1 MAYGRSRSNDAKAE
15 PLTTVRRSQMITT
28 YGIGSL
34 IPVEQE
40 SFIVLGQ
47 DSWPQKW
54 LSDKED
60 GYFKNEIISD
70 RFSKALG
77 VQNLFV
83 PPSDPF
89 NKLPVRRFPLLYLCS
104 TCNRLDYWSNLAA
117 EKIAGKPTNICKHCS
132 DESAIL
138 RPSRFVAV
146 CPDGHIQDFPYFSWV
161 HRGEEAHCDP
171 SKNKL
176 RIFSESSD
184 DSLRG
189 LIVRCSCGASRS
201 MEGALGRTKIGKCQG
216 KYPWLNKPAE
226 GCGRDLIGLQ
236 RGATSVW
243 QSIVESSITV
253 PEVCSS
259 DPIQQFVD
267 ENIGL
272 LQRLDDDLDDFLSMK
287 AIKNGFDL
295 DNLTSK
301 VNKALNREGGAALAE
316 LRDLEYE
323 ALQGEFP
330 DDGETNEF
338 LCYPQNVAS
347 EIRNSCNIS
356 GVSSVPRLREIR
368 ALTGFFRVEQSKDD
382 SRKPARL
389 LSSRP
394 ENWLPAIEAWG
405 EGIFIRLD
413 EEMLADWEQQEWPK
427 LRLSRIQ
434 SASGT
439 ALSGIATVRQILLH
453 SLSHVLINQL
463 ALQAGYTASSIR
475 ERIYANPGQSGVLL
489 YTAGTDSAGSLGGL
503 AALGTP
509 KKVQSILMGA
519 LETARWCTADPV
531 CIESG
536 VRGLDSL
543 NLAACHYCMFV
554 PEVSCEHNN
563 VLLDRALLIGTPDDP
578 EMGFFSGLF

>member
-1 MAYGRSRSNDAKAE
+1 MKKE

-47 DSWPQKW
+47 DSWPEKW
-54 LSDKED
+54 LTDKDD
-60 GYFKNEIISD
+60 GYFKNEIVSD
-70 RFSKALG
+70 RFAQALG
-77 VQNLFV
+77 VENLFV
-83 PPSDPF
+83 PPSDSF
-89 NKLPVRRFPLLYLCS
+89 YKLPVKRFPLYYLCS
-104 TCNRLDYWSNLAA
+104 RCNRLDYWSNIATSKSNGQST
-117 EKIAGKPTNICKHCS
+117 KICAYCK

-146 CPDGHIQDFPYFSWV
+146 CPDGHIQEFPYFSWV
-161 HRGEEAHCDP
+161 HRGEEVSCDP

-176 RIFSESSD
+176 RLFSESSD

-189 LIVRCSCGASRS
+189 LIVRCTCGASRS

-216 KYPWLNKPAE
+216 KYPWLYRPSDR
-226 GCGRDLIGLQ
+226 CSRDLIGLQ

-253 PEVCSS
+253 PEVISN

-267 ENIGL
+267 DHIGV
-272 LQRLDDDLDDFLSMK
+272 LQRLGGDLDDYLSMK
-287 AIKNGFDL
+287 ALKENL
-295 DNLTSK
+295 DFELL
-301 VNKALNREGGAALAE
+301 KASANRALQRESDEALAE
-316 LRDLEYE
+316 LRDREYA
-323 ALQGEFP
+323 ALQQEFR
-330 DDGETNEF
+330 DDGGANEF
-338 LCYPQNVAS
+338 LCYPQPVTVPTTQ
-347 EIRNSCNIS
+347 ETKIS
-356 GVSSVPRLREIR
+356 GVSAVPRLREIR
-368 ALTGFFRVEQSKDD
+368 ALTGFFRVEPSKDD
-382 SRKPARL
+382 HKKPARL

-405 EGIFIRLD
+405 EGIFLRID
-413 EEMLADWEQQEWPK
+413 EDMLSAWERQEWPEQ
-427 LRLSRIQ
+427 RLFRIQ
-434 SASGT
+434 NASRTTIAGT
-439 ALSGIATVRQILLH
+439 ATVRQILLH

-475 ERIYANPGQSGVLL
+475 ERVYSKPGQSGVLL

-503 AALGTP
+503 AALGTLE
-509 KKVQSILMGA
+509 KLQSILLGA

-563 VLLDRALLIGTPDDP
+563 VLLDRALLIGTPEDP
-578 EMGFFSGLF
+578 AMGFFSDLF

>member
-1 MAYGRSRSNDAKAE
+1 MAIGRSRLNDSKTE

-54 LSDKED
+54 LSAKED
-60 GYFKNEIISD
+60 GHYKNEIISD

-77 VQNLFV
+77 VENLFV
-83 PPSDPF
+83 PPSDSF
-89 NKLPVRRFPLLYLCS
+89 NKLPVRRFPHLYVCS
-104 TCNRLDYWSNLAA
+104 GCNRLDYWSNLAA
-117 EKIAGKPTNICKHCS
+117 EKTTGKTVNICKRCNE
-132 DESAIL
+132 ESSIL

-146 CPDGHIQDFPYFSWV
+146 CPDGHIQEFPYFSWV
-161 HRGEEAHCDP
+161 HRGEESQCDP
-171 SKNKL
+171 SMNSLK
-176 RIFSESSD
+176 ISSESSD

-216 KYPWLNKPAE
+216 KYPWLNKQAE
-226 GCGRDLIGLQ
+226 GCSRDLIGLQ

-253 PEVCSS
+253 PKVSIN
-259 DPIQQFVD
+259 DPLQQFVD
-267 ENIGL
+267 DNIGL
-272 LQRLDDDLDDFLSMK
+272 FQRLDDDLDDYLTMK
-287 AIKNGFDL
+287 AQKNGFDL
-295 DNLTSK
+295 NSLK
-301 VNKALNREGGAALAE
+301 YRVNQVLGKDSGESLAE
-316 LRDLEYE
+316 LRDLEYQ
-323 ALQGEFP
+323 ALQNEFP
-330 DDGETNEF
+330 DDGEPKEF
-338 LCYPQNVAS
+338 LCYPQTVSSAVS
-347 EIRNSCNIS
+347 ESSKIS
-356 GVSSVPRLREIR
+356 GVSAVPRLREIR
-368 ALTGFFRVEQSKDD
+368 ALTGFFRVEPSKDD
-382 SRKPARL
+382 RKRPARL
-389 LSSRP
+389 LSSRT

-405 EGIFIRLD
+405 EGIFLQLD
-413 EEMLADWEQQEWPK
+413 EKSLAGWERQEWPES
-427 LRLSRIQ
+427 RLSRIQ
-434 SASGT
+434 NASGT
-439 ALSGIATVRQILLH
+439 DTAGVATVRHILLH

-475 ERIYANPGQSGVLL
+475 ERIYAKPGQSGVLL

-509 KKVQSILMGA
+509 EKVQRTLMGA

-563 VLLDRALLIGTPDDP
+563 VLLDRALLVGTPDDP
-578 EMGFFSGLF
+578 AKGFFSDLF